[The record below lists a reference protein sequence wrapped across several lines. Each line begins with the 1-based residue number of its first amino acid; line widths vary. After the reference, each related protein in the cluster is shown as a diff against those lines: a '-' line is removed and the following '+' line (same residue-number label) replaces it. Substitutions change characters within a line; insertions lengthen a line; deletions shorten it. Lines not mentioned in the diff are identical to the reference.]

1 MSPPPPRGT
10 QKLLKNISNEISSKN
25 AQIFTKPT
33 EHVLKRFKKY
43 KNHAKGFLKYI
54 F

>member
-33 EHVLKRFKKY
+33 EHVLKGPFTYLGNFRV
-43 KNHAKGFLKYI
+43 N
-54 F
+54 